1 VSKIHGQRLEQLYP
15 DSRSGGRIAI
25 ITALAG
31 FFYITLLAFLIFL
44 SFRTD
49 RALHLP
55 TLPEYPVNFLI
66 SAPLFL
72 LGLVFWLWSVLAFTK
87 LKENPVSFQAPPKLI
102 TNGPYAFSRNPMLAG
117 VFFLLFGIGFAFQ
130 SLSLVFF
137 YTPLFIFL
145 NYLELRYFEEYELEK
160 RFGTKYME
168 YKKRTPM
175 FYGKRRI
182 R

>member
-1 VSKIHGQRLEQLYP
+1 
-15 DSRSGGRIAI
+15 
-25 ITALAG
+25 
-31 FFYITLLAFLIFL
+31 
-44 SFRTD
+44 
-49 RALHLP
+49 
-55 TLPEYPVNFLI
+55 
-66 SAPLFL
+66 
-72 LGLVFWLWSVLAFTK
+72 
-87 LKENPVSFQAPPKLI
+87 
-102 TNGPYAFSRNPMLAG
+102 MLAG
-117 VFFLLFGIGFAFQ
+117 VFFMLFGIGFAFQ